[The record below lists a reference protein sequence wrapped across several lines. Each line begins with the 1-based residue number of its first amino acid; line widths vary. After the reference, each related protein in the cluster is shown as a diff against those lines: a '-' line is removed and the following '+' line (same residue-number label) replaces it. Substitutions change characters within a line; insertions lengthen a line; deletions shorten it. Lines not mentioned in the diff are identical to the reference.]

1 MLKIVP
7 FILTLV
13 TAMTAGQARQETAA
27 ELPAVEPA
35 VTQEAHRSSATGQA
49 DGEGLYI
56 IVTDDEK
63 QTPDREEKAQSEKHS
78 GGAADTA
85 KRAPDED
92 EKPTVSA
99 DELLGIK
106 LNALDDKYEKMFAIK
121 SRLDAITGESDK
133 LWQEYYALRESY
145 EREYRRIVYEWS
157 GVPLPRRGR

>member
-13 TAMTAGQARQETAA
+13 TAMTAGQARQEIVA
-27 ELPAVEPA
+27 ELSDIGPA
-35 VTQEAHRSSATGQA
+35 VTQEAHRSSATGPA
-49 DGEGLYI
+49 DGEG
-56 IVTDDEK
+56 
-63 QTPDREEKAQSEKHS
+63 KAQSEKHS

-85 KRAPDED
+85 KREPGEN
-92 EKPTVSA
+92 EKPIVSA

-121 SRLDAITGESDK
+121 SRLDAINGESDK